1 MCYTQKRSFTSVSVK
16 VVDTYRATTQL
27 NKYPLLFTSLFD
39 IGNVS
44 ADQDGSRLY
53 SYLPLYF
60 ASELFLYLTILTMVW
75 QPKGLCH
82 PILTKFNAKTSF
94 IKNNQELKFPKRPIS
109 VWYKHGPTCLVLP
122 KDLTVHMDVELNPGP
137 LQKKPI
143 YLLTCLPTVSGLV
156 SYPGNKL
163 LSTNNADTRQVGI
176 CGSYYSDVF
185 HRFSYWPCSSPL
197 SSTYRRCR
205 AGRRVR
211 ERKARNIHRIES
223 LVSYPR
229 ASRGSDNLH
238 KGSISHNLCVITP
251 VNTNNN
257 VSSNVTSTNSSFHAN
272 SLVNPRSI
280 LNFADFNSRSV
291 RNKIESIINH
301 VVENDNGLC
310 TVTETWLNDADFVS
324 IAQLSVAGYSF
335 KNFPRKWRY
344 RDSVSRLSQS
354 LISGWEEIQ
363 SFEFSEWTVKI
374 HDRSMRYMI
383 VCRPPY
389 SSLHPVSTSVFSDEL
404 SQFLE
409 NVYWKRSVF
418 RNTFRAR
425 PIYRVIP

>member
-1 MCYTQKRSFTSVSVK
+1 MCYIQKRSFTSVSVK

-44 ADQDGSRLY
+44 ADQDGSRLC

-60 ASELFLYLTILTMVW
+60 ASELVLYLTILTMVW
-75 QPKGLCH
+75 QPKG
-82 PILTKFNAKTSF
+82 
-94 IKNNQELKFPKRPIS
+94 QPKRPIS

-251 VNTNNN
+251 ANTNNN
-257 VSSNVTSTNSSFHAN
+257 VSSVTSTNSSLHAN

-291 RNKIESIINH
+291 RNKIETSTTSLKMTTASAPLPRPGWMTLTSS
-301 VVENDNGLC
+301 VLLSYL
-310 TVTETWLNDADFVS
+310 WLA
-324 IAQLSVAGYSF
+324 I
-335 KNFPRKWRY
+335 P
-344 RDSVSRLSQS
+344 SR
-354 LISGWEEIQ
+354 I
-363 SFEFSEWTVKI
+363 
-374 HDRSMRYMI
+374 
-383 VCRPPY
+383 
-389 SSLHPVSTSVFSDEL
+389 
-404 SQFLE
+404 FLE
-409 NVYWKRSVF
+409 NGGTGILF
-418 RNTFRAR
+418 RDSLKVSLVDGKKYNPLNFQSGLLKYTIALWD
-425 PIYRVIP
+425 IW

>member
-1 MCYTQKRSFTSVSVK
+1 MAAVYVRTCRFISL
-16 VVDTYRATTQL
+16 L
-27 NKYPLLFTSLFD
+27 NLF
-39 IGNVS
+39 
-44 ADQDGSRLY
+44 Y
-53 SYLPLYF
+53 
-60 ASELFLYLTILTMVW
+60 ILQFYIVW
-75 QPKGLCH
+75 QPKSLCY

-122 KDLTVHMDVELNPGP
+122 KDLTVHMDVELNPDP

-163 LSTNNADTRQVGI
+163 LSTNNADTRHVGT

-185 HRFSYWPCSSPL
+185 HRFSHWPCSLPL

-238 KGSISHNLCVITP
+238 KRSISNNLCVITP
-251 VNTNNN
+251 VNTNNIQL
-257 VSSNVTSTNSSFHAN
+257 SSNVTPTNSSFHTN

-280 LNFADFNSRSV
+280 LNFAVFNSRSV
-291 RNKIESIINH
+291 RNKIESIIDH
-301 VVENDNGLC
+301 VVENDIGLC
-310 TVTETWLNDADFVS
+310 TVTETWLNYSDSVS
-324 IAQLSVAGYSF
+324 IAQLSVTSYF
-335 KNFPRKWRY
+335 F
-344 RDSVSRLSQS
+344 Q
-354 LISGWEEIQ
+354 
-363 SFEFSEWTVKI
+363 EFS
-374 HDRSMRYMI
+374 
-383 VCRPPY
+383 
-389 SSLHPVSTSVFSDEL
+389 
-404 SQFLE
+404 
-409 NVYWKRSVF
+409 
-418 RNTFRAR
+418 
-425 PIYRVIP
+425 

>member
-44 ADQDGSRLY
+44 ADQDGSRLC

-60 ASELFLYLTILTMVW
+60 ASELVLYLTILTMVW
-75 QPKGLCH
+75 LPKGLCH

-163 LSTNNADTRQVGI
+163 LSTNNADTRHVGI

-185 HRFSYWPCSSPL
+185 HRFSHWPCSSPL

-229 ASRGSDNLH
+229 ASRGSDNLQH
-238 KGSISHNLCVITP
+238 
-251 VNTNNN
+251 
-257 VSSNVTSTNSSFHAN
+257 
-272 SLVNPRSI
+272 
-280 LNFADFNSRSV
+280 
-291 RNKIESIINH
+291 
-301 VVENDNGLC
+301 
-310 TVTETWLNDADFVS
+310 
-324 IAQLSVAGYSF
+324 
-335 KNFPRKWRY
+335 
-344 RDSVSRLSQS
+344 
-354 LISGWEEIQ
+354 
-363 SFEFSEWTVKI
+363 
-374 HDRSMRYMI
+374 
-383 VCRPPY
+383 
-389 SSLHPVSTSVFSDEL
+389 
-404 SQFLE
+404 
-409 NVYWKRSVF
+409 
-418 RNTFRAR
+418 
-425 PIYRVIP
+425 